1 MGEVVGVVVLV
12 EKPVRGAA
20 RMRQQRVERL
30 MLYLRIAGDG
40 AGVADEGRY
49 LIAFHSRGH
58 VRQGRRREGLRNRQR
73 ISQLVDFDDIR
84 DVAAAITQPHHS
96 AGENQTEDQQS
107 ACCNLPVTF
116 AENEVGV
123 SLIPFSTRF
132 EIDVALH
139 TDASPQKF
147 GTHTSKCG
155 SLNYWAEQVPCR
167 RRGSNAGVWRA
178 RRN

>member
-1 MGEVVGVVVLV
+1 MGEIVGVVVLV

-20 RMRQQRVERL
+20 RMREQRVERL
-30 MLYLRIAGDG
+30 MLYLRIAGD
-40 AGVADEGRY
+40 AASVANEGRY

-58 VRQGRRREGLRNRQR
+58 VRQSHRGEGLRYCQR
-73 ISQLVDFDDIR
+73 VSQLVDFDDIR
-84 DVAAAITQPHHS
+84 DVAAPFAQPNHS
-96 AGENQTEDQQS
+96 AGENQTKDQQS
-107 ACCNLPVTF
+107 ACGDLPVTF

-147 GTHTSKCG
+147 
-155 SLNYWAEQVPCR
+155 
-167 RRGSNAGVWRA
+167 
-178 RRN
+178 